1 MAISVDVAKD
11 PKAIRQKFIGNFTR
25 RQFFSFGA
33 AALVGVPFYFIARKN
48 FGTDISALM
57 MVGVMLPFFFIGLYE
72 KDGVPAEK
80 YLMQIIEM
88 KFVRPGIR
96 KYRAENLYDQLRERE
111 KVKKEV
117 EILEGKRTNWKKE
130 RSDRK
135 KERKEKRFGKKQ
147 KNDVGI

>member
-1 MAISVDVAKD
+1 
-11 PKAIRQKFIGNFTR
+11 
-25 RQFFSFGA
+25 
-33 AALVGVPFYFIARKN
+33 
-48 FGTDISALM
+48 
-57 MVGVMLPFFFIGLYE
+57 
-72 KDGVPAEK
+72 
-80 YLMQIIEM
+80 MQIIEM

-130 RSDRK
+130 SSDRK
-135 KERKEKRFGKKQ
+135 KERKEKRSGKKQ